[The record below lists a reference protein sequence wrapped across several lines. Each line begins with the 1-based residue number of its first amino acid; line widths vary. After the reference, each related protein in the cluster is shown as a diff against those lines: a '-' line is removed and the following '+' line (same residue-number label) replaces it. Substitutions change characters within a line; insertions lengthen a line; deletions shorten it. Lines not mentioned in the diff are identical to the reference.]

1 MNSETSK
8 LVKSCMDRI
17 VECLSQAEH
26 LTVRKPLP
34 GHRSEQEMLP
44 MDGWVQ
50 VHTKNETTWIALDVK
65 KNASPRD
72 VRIEIDFLK
81 RVGRAYG
88 DNFYGVLG
96 SEYLSPRVR
105 QMCIENGI
113 GFVDLEG
120 NCRLSFSS
128 VFIDKEVV
136 HTKKA
141 PKKELK
147 SLFGEKASRV
157 LRRLFVTPSSSW
169 DVKTLAKYA
178 NVSPATVSLVKSKLL
193 AEELAI
199 HSERGFQLSKPDR
212 LLEEW
217 GKNYTEHGESL
228 EFYSKED
235 LSELE
240 AKIAEMCESGGIM
253 YGFTSFS
260 GARRVA
266 PFTRGIQKSYLYV
279 IDNDCVEKI
288 KRLLGLKE
296 VDFGGTVRITV
307 PSDTD
312 IFYDSHKIEG
322 AWIMSDIQIYLDLI
336 KQGGRAVDNAEFLLT
351 NRIQNRW

>member
-1 MNSETSK
+1 
-8 LVKSCMDRI
+8 MDRI

-26 LTVRKPLP
+26 LIVRKPLP

-50 VHTKNETTWIALDVK
+50 VHTKDKATWIALDVK

-72 VRIEIDFLK
+72 VRIEIDYLK
-81 RVGRAYG
+81 RLGSAYG
-88 DNFYGVLG
+88 DSFYGVLG

-120 NCRLSFSS
+120 NCRLSFSG
-128 VFIDKEVV
+128 VYIDKEVV
-136 HTKKA
+136 HTKKP

-157 LRRLFVTPSSSW
+157 LRRLFNTPHTSW
-169 DVKTLAKYA
+169 DVKTLATSS

-199 HSERGFQLSKPDR
+199 HSGNGFQLSKPDR

-217 GKNYTEHGESL
+217 GKNYTENGETL
-228 EFYSKED
+228 EFYTKDD

-240 AKIAEMCESGGIM
+240 AKIAEMGESSGIM

-279 IDNDCVEKI
+279 IDVYCVERMKE
-288 KRLLGLKE
+288 LLDLKKVE
-296 VDFGGTVRITV
+296 FGGTVRITV

-312 IFYDSHKIEG
+312 IFYGSRRIEG
-322 AWIMSDIQIYLDLI
+322 DWIMSDIQLYLDLM

-351 NRIQNRW
+351 NRIQDRWQ